1 MYGKLMS
8 VSDAL
13 MFRYFELVTRVPEAE
28 IGELRRL
35 HPMEAKK
42 RLARTVT
49 AMYHGEAGAAAAE
62 AAFSRVVQ
70 AKEVPD
76 NIELVHMATSSRGR
90 AGVEGRR
97 AGRAWPR
104 RTPRHGD

>member
-13 MFRYFELVTRVPEAE
+13 MFRYFELVTRVPETE
-28 IGELRRL
+28 IAGLRAL

-49 AMYHGEAGAAAAE
+49 AMYHGEDAGAAGAE
-62 AAFSRVVQ
+62 A
-70 AKEVPD
+70 
-76 NIELVHMATSSRGR
+76 
-90 AGVEGRR
+90 GVRPG
-97 AGRAWPR
+97 GPR
-104 RTPRHGD
+104 PRST